1 MFAVDNG
8 GVWRRRCAK
17 CFDSISHDLFSDI
30 TADERFPTLP
40 EEELVDLR
48 GKNQNQNTSKSTKTW
63 LSVFNESRVQ
73 RNVARKLGSINNLP
87 RGWAMMIFRGVTL
100 FLFYNLGG
108 LWKISNE
115 NDIEHRGW
123 GEPFFSW
130 KRKGDENGEPFFSWK
145 RKGDENMLL
154 DALINLVFYFILTKC
169 WYRTRVWN

>member
-1 MFAVDNG
+1 MAEFGAGDLPIVLIPFPMTFSAISPQMRDFL
-8 GVWRRRCAK
+8 RCQKRSLPTWEAK
-17 CFDSISHDLFSDI
+17 
-30 TADERFPTLP
+30 TQT
-40 EEELVDLR
+40 
-48 GKNQNQNTSKSTKTW
+48 QNTSKSTKTW

-73 RNVARKLGSINNLP
+73 RNEARKLGSINNLP